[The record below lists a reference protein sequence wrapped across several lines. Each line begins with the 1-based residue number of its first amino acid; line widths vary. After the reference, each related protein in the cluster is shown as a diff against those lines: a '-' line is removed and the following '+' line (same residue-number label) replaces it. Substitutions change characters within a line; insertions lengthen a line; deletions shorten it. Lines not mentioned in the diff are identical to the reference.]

1 MGRIKCLRCRKIDFP
16 HYNKP
21 LCRECCKTHSFC
33 LTLQKVLPLSEFYPG
48 HLSESKE
55 ATKLRN
61 IASARK
67 RAPADPSRRYQST
80 RELAKKML
88 MEQRGA
94 QQ

>member
-1 MGRIKCLRCRKIDFP
+1 MGRIKCLLCKKVDFP

-21 LCRECCKTHSFC
+21 LCRSCCKTHSFC

-67 RAPADPSRRYQST
+67 RSPAGADRKYQST

-94 QQ
+94 